1 MIVTYKRVPILSKE
15 PISVIGLDK
24 QKRRAYL
31 ELERILS
38 RCPGKLGADLGD
50 QKSRQEHAHT
60 YFRDRLTRRLVEEV
74 ASTPLE
80 YGQDDAHASL
90 QGRKRRLDQ
99 VSRRH
104 GEVCKIWR
112 RVLENTASLAT
123 EGRGLGYLIY
133 VE

>member
-1 MIVTYKRVPILSKE
+1 MRTHTFEIALP
-15 PISVIGLDK
+15 DD
-24 QKRRAYL
+24 
-31 ELERILS
+31 LS
-38 RCPGKLGADLGD
+38 R
-50 QKSRQEHAHT
+50 
-60 YFRDRLTRRLVEEV
+60 RLNWL

-112 RVLENTASLAT
+112 HVLENTASLAT
-123 EGRGLGYLIY
+123 EGRGLDYLIY